1 MDTQDPV
8 CYLAVDSI
16 VGALT
21 LVSAGLGVAFCTP
34 GVRKLWPSISFR
46 PLRHATRMEQGV
58 AYTRDLESPV
68 IRSFL
73 EIVREMAE
81 KS

>member
-1 MDTQDPV
+1 
-8 CYLAVDSI
+8 
-16 VGALT
+16 
-21 LVSAGLGVAFCTP
+21 
-34 GVRKLWPSISFR
+34 
-46 PLRHATRMEQGV
+46 MEQGV